1 MKRAHIFFRYETD
14 EIAKT
19 VAKIKNWAK
28 GKVELVDENPE
39 LVIAIGGD
47 GAMMEA
53 ARKFQTCGAEILGI
67 NRGTVGFLASVDR
80 KQDLEEALNR
90 VFEGD
95 YTVIERS
102 LLDASVE
109 RKDEKIYQTVALN
122 DVVISSPLSVV
133 ALKIAIDGK
142 PYLTMRGTGVLVSTP
157 TGSTAY
163 NLSAHGP
170 ILTPKVH
177 AMVVTELLDHSVPT
191 PSLIVAEDQK
201 VTVVVDEF
209 RNHGQLK
216 LSSGEP
222 ADVVLDADGSDLL
235 SLQKNDQ
242 ITISKSGQCTRFIEF
257 EQYDFFSHLRE
268 KFEIS

>member
-19 VAKIKNWAK
+19 VSKIKAWAD
-28 GKVELVDENPE
+28 GRLELVEDNPD
-39 LVIAIGGD
+39 LVVVIGGD

-53 ARKFQTCGAEILGI
+53 ARKFQACGAEILGV
-67 NRGTVGFLASVDR
+67 NRGTVGFLASIDR
-80 KQDLEEALNR
+80 KQDIEEALEDVIKGR
-90 VFEGD
+90 
-95 YTVIERS
+95 YTVIERT
-102 LLDASVE
+102 LLDATVNRGGE
-109 RKDEKIYQTVALN
+109 AIFQTVALN

-133 ALKIAIDGK
+133 ALNIAIDDK

-170 ILTPKVH
+170 ILTPSVP
-177 AMVVTELLDHSVPT
+177 ALIVTELLDHSVPT

-222 ADVVLDADGSDLL
+222 ADVVLDADGSDLF

-242 ITISKSGQCTRFIEF
+242 IVITKSEQCTKFIEF